1 MKKYMFPVILS
12 LCIGSLFA
20 YFLINSYGNIQ
31 NISVSKGAS
40 EVYYLRYGI
49 YPSKEEMIS
58 SMQNFQHYIYNVEDN
73 QYKTYIGIS
82 KNKKNI
88 EKLKGFFEKKQY
100 NTYIET
106 KITDNEEFLTVLGQ
120 YDEVLSQTDDENAIN
135 VICNQVLAKYEE
147 MVNGEYQN

>member
-73 QYKTYIGIS
+73 QYKTYIGNPFTNELI
-82 KNKKNI
+82 NI
-88 EKLKGFFEKKQY
+88 ENDKEMKNWKDESIKVLEGGKEAFE
-100 NTYIET
+100 
-106 KITDNEEFLTVLGQ
+106 DRRRV
-120 YDEVLSQTDDENAIN
+120 
-135 VICNQVLAKYEE
+135 YESR
-147 MVNGEYQN
+147 